1 MILTDQMIEAAVSE
15 GAVRIEPFLT
25 DQIQPASYDLR
36 IGPVAALASS
46 HGKVDVREKGF
57 LEMAPGDFA
66 IVVSEETLTLD
77 NRHTGRFS
85 LRNKWAYRGLIANTD
100 PQIGPGFTGRLSVGL
115 TNLTDKSIALSHL
128 DDFLQVEFHRL
139 SESAKNRCSDGHS
152 GQSALSNEELETVL
166 GREVISLS
174 EMHAT
179 MQTLTSNQTDLNES
193 MGELEGST
201 RKLEESMARLEES
214 TGSSIA
220 KLEGSMA
227 RLKESTGS
235 SIAKLEGSM
244 EKMEY
249 SMEKLEGSM
258 EQLQDSTRKSIEE
271 MKESTANSIKQLE
284 KYMDRSFAHMHWLV
298 GIGIAVIAIM
308 IAITTLK

>member
-1 MILTDQMIEAAVSE
+1 MILTDQMIEAAVSS
-15 GAVRIEPFLT
+15 GALRIEPFVA

-139 SESAKNRCSDGHS
+139 SESAKNRCSDGHQ

-179 MQTLTSNQTDLNES
+179 MQTLTSNQTDLEGTVGDLKGS
-193 MGELEGST
+193 VEKLEGST
-201 RKLEESMARLEES
+201 RKLEDSMAKLEES

-220 KLEGSMA
+220 KLEYSMA
-227 RLKESTGS
+227 KLKD
-235 SIAKLEGSM
+235 
-244 EKMEY
+244 
-249 SMEKLEGSM
+249 SM

-271 MKESTANSIKQLE
+271 MKESTTNSIEQLE
-284 KYMDRSFAHMHWLV
+284 KYMDRSFAHMHWVV

-308 IAITTLK
+308 IAITTIE

>member
-15 GAVRIEPFLT
+15 GAVRIEPFLAE
-25 DQIQPASYDLR
+25 QIQPASYDLR

-139 SESAKNRCSDGHS
+139 SESAKNPCSNGHQ

-179 MQTLTSNQTDLNES
+179 MQTLTSNQTDL
-193 MGELEGST
+193 EGT
-201 RKLEESMARLEES
+201 VGDLK
-214 TGSSIA
+214 GSVE

-227 RLKESTGS
+227 KMEGS
-235 SIAKLEGSM
+235 MKQLEGSMKQLEGSM
-244 EKMEY
+244 EKMED
-249 SMEKLEGSM
+249 SMV
-258 EQLQDSTRKSIEE
+258 QLQDSTRRSIEE
-271 MKESTANSIKQLE
+271 MKESTTNSIEQLE
-284 KYMDRSFAHMHWLV
+284 KYMDRSFAHMHWIV
-298 GIGIAVIAIM
+298 GIGIAVIGIM
-308 IAITTLK
+308 IGITMIK